1 MGSSSSRRPGFS
13 RRAQLGLFT
22 GYVAAV
28 AGIIVS
34 ALLVLSARF
43 DPEGHS
49 AIQSFFTDL
58 FAPVSRTLRFGQ
70 AWLDGGEEEVA
81 AYFDAASKNKA
92 MAAELKAARAALTKG
107 AADARELERLKRML
121 PLIERQD
128 QVIAKARL
136 VASTGSSSRRYA
148 LLGAGSV
155 DGVQPGQ
162 TVIAPSGLIGRVIQ
176 TGRTSSRVQMIIDG
190 GIRIPVQRVTD
201 GMPALAVGIGDGRL
215 LINARAAGAAPFN
228 VKDVFVTSG
237 AGGVYRPGVPVAFVI
252 AKNREG
258 TFAAPAAAPDRF
270 DFAIV
275 VPEFI
280 APLPPVPDALPR
292 EDN

>member
-1 MGSSSSRRPGFS
+1 M
-13 RRAQLGLFT
+13 
-22 GYVAAV
+22 

-34 ALLVLSARF
+34 LLLVLSARF

-58 FAPVSRTLRFGQ
+58 FAPVSRTVRMGQ
-70 AWLDGGEEEVA
+70 AWLSGGGEEVA
-81 AYFDAASKNKA
+81 AYFDAASKNRA
-92 MAAELKAARAALTKG
+92 MASELERARSGLVKG
-107 AADARELERLKRML
+107 AADAREVERLRKL
-121 PLIERQD
+121 LSLVEHEER
-128 QVIAKARL
+128 VIVKARL

-148 LLGAGSV
+148 LLGAGSAQ
-155 DGVQPGQ
+155 GVEPGQ
-162 TVIAPSGLIGRVIQ
+162 TVISAQGLIGRVIQ
-176 TGRTSSRVQMIIDG
+176 TGRSSARVQMIVDG

-215 LINARAAGAAPFN
+215 LINPRAAGSNPFN

-237 AGGVYRPGVPVAFVI
+237 AGGVYKPGIPVAYAI
-252 AKNREG
+252 SKSRDG
-258 TFAAPAAAPDRF
+258 TFALPAAAPDRF

-280 APLPPVPDALPR
+280 APLPPVPGELPR
-292 EDN
+292 GEE